1 MIQPANAKSRAQESH
16 MTGKLPPFVLLLVG
30 LIMTTADAQ
39 TNHKPYGNVKTE
51 KPYVCLTFDDGPD
64 GNMVPKLLEL
74 FAKENVKATFFV
86 KGDNVTAF
94 PEVAK
99 RIIAEGHEI
108 GNHSKTHANLPKCDS
123 IEKVREEIVATQ
135 KIVTDTVGV
144 TPVTFRAPF
153 LAHDDKVWMILDELK
168 LPSINASKYTDDWNK
183 EKSAEHILTKATEN
197 IKAGD
202 IILMHSWRK
211 ETYDVMPEMI
221 KRIKA
226 AGLEMV
232 TVKTLLD
239 SEKK

>member
-1 MIQPANAKSRAQESH
+1 MI
-16 MTGKLPPFVLLLVG
+16 GKVFPLVLLLVG
-30 LIMTTADAQ
+30 LMMSTANAQ
-39 TNHKPYGNVKTE
+39 TNHKPYGRVNTD

-64 GNMVPKLLEL
+64 AKMVPKLLEL

-86 KGDNVTAF
+86 KGNNVTAF

-108 GNHSKTHANLPKCDS
+108 GNHSRTHANLPKCETVDA
-123 IEKVREEIVATQ
+123 VREEIVSTQ

-144 TPVTFRAPF
+144 TPVTFRAPY
-153 LAHDDKVWMILDELK
+153 LAHDDKVWEVLDELK
-168 LPSINASKYTDDWNK
+168 LPSINASQYTDDWDK
-183 EKSAEHILTKATEN
+183 KKDAEHILTRATDN
-197 IKAGD
+197 IQAGD
-202 IILMHSWRK
+202 IILLHSWRQ

-232 TVKTLLD
+232 TVKTLLAA
-239 SEKK
+239 ENK